1 MCVIRVAEVE
11 CNVEDLGVGLL
22 QHAGRGREPCPTD
35 QQLVGDP
42 SRGEVALQGA
52 NVHAQKLRG
61 QVDVRIAFPRQ
72 HLDRLD
78 DRRDEVSGR
87 C

>member
-1 MCVIRVAEVE
+1 MCVVRVGEVE
-11 CNVEDLGVGLL
+11 CDVEDLGVGLL
-22 QHAGRGREPCPTD
+22 QQGGRGREPSATD
-35 QQLVGDP
+35 QQLVGQP

-52 NVHAQKLRG
+52 NAHAQKLRG
-61 QVDVRIAFPRQ
+61 QVDVRIVFPRQ

-78 DRRDEVSGR
+78 DRRDEVAGR